1 MDSFWFWGLS
11 GLVGILSVFS
21 IALSNNVATFPLVEM
36 LNDVIIPVWVINN
49 DPALIFQH
57 KEKENKGRHGHHF
70 VAVSVSNSTSCD
82 VCSKSMANKSAL
94 RCESKTTLIS
104 LSPLTCW
111 KFIFSGS
118 WWICTNMK
126 NIEINIYCQ
135 STESYI
141 SLCNSSYIV

>member
-1 MDSFWFWGLS
+1 MDSFCFGESS

-21 IALSNNVATFPLVEM
+21 MALSNNVATFPLVEM
-36 LNDVIIPVWVINN
+36 LNDVIVPVWVINN

-94 RCESKTTLIS
+94 RCESKTLLDFS
-104 LSPLTCW
+104 LS
-111 KFIFSGS
+111 S
-118 WWICTNMK
+118 NMLK
-126 NIEINIYCQ
+126 IHIQQNLMNMHEYEEYWN
-135 STESYI
+135 
-141 SLCNSSYIV
+141 

>member
-1 MDSFWFWGLS
+1 MDSFCFGESS

-21 IALSNNVATFPLVEM
+21 MALSNNVATFPLVEM
-36 LNDVIIPVWVINN
+36 LNDVIVPVWVINN

-94 RCESKTTLIS
+94 RCESKTLLDFS
-104 LSPLTCW
+104 LS
-111 KFIFSGS
+111 S
-118 WWICTNMK
+118 NMLK
-126 NIEINIYCQ
+126 IDIQQKLMNMHEYEEYWN
-135 STESYI
+135 
-141 SLCNSSYIV
+141 

>member
-1 MDSFWFWGLS
+1 MDSFCFWESS

-21 IALSNNVATFPLVEM
+21 MALSNNVATFPLVEM
-36 LNDVIIPVWVINN
+36 LNDVIVPVLVINN

-94 RCESKTTLIS
+94 RCESKTLLDFS
-104 LSPLTCW
+104 LS
-111 KFIFSGS
+111 S
-118 WWICTNMK
+118 NMLK
-126 NIEINIYCQ
+126 IHIQQKLMNMHEYEEYWN
-135 STESYI
+135 
-141 SLCNSSYIV
+141 

>member
-1 MDSFWFWGLS
+1 MDSFCFWESS

-21 IALSNNVATFPLVEM
+21 MALSNNVATFPLVEM
-36 LNDVIIPVWVINN
+36 LNDVIVPVWVINN

-94 RCESKTTLIS
+94 RCESKTLLDFS
-104 LSPLTCW
+104 LS
-111 KFIFSGS
+111 S
-118 WWICTNMK
+118 NMLK
-126 NIEINIYCQ
+126 IHIQLKLMNMHEYEKYWN
-135 STESYI
+135 
-141 SLCNSSYIV
+141 

>member
-1 MDSFWFWGLS
+1 MDSFWFWESS

-21 IALSNNVATFPLVEM
+21 MALSNNVATFPLVEM
-36 LNDVIIPVWVINN
+36 LNDVIVPVWVINN

-94 RCESKTTLIS
+94 RCESKTLLDFS
-104 LSPLTCW
+104 LS
-111 KFIFSGS
+111 S
-118 WWICTNMK
+118 NMLK
-126 NIEINIYCQ
+126 IHIQQKLMNMHEYEEYWN
-135 STESYI
+135 
-141 SLCNSSYIV
+141 

>member
-1 MDSFWFWGLS
+1 MDSFCFGETS

-21 IALSNNVATFPLVEM
+21 MALSNNVATFPLVEM
-36 LNDVIIPVWVINN
+36 LNDVIVPVWVINN

-94 RCESKTTLIS
+94 RCESKTLLDFS
-104 LSPLTCW
+104 LS
-111 KFIFSGS
+111 S
-118 WWICTNMK
+118 NMLK
-126 NIEINIYCQ
+126 IHIQRKLMNMHEYEEYWN
-135 STESYI
+135 
-141 SLCNSSYIV
+141 

>member
-1 MDSFWFWGLS
+1 MDSFWFWDLS

-21 IALSNNVATFPLVEM
+21 MALSNNVATFPLVEM
-36 LNDVIIPVWVINN
+36 LNDVIVPVWVINN

-94 RCESKTTLIS
+94 RCESKTLLDFS
-104 LSPLTCW
+104 LSC
-111 KFIFSGS
+111 
-118 WWICTNMK
+118 NMLK
-126 NIEINIYCQ
+126 IHIQQKLMNMHEYEEYWN
-135 STESYI
+135 
-141 SLCNSSYIV
+141 

>member
-21 IALSNNVATFPLVEM
+21 MALSNNVATFPLVEM
-36 LNDVIIPVWVINN
+36 LNDVIVPVWVINN

-94 RCESKTTLIS
+94 RCESKTLLDFS
-104 LSPLTCW
+104 LS
-111 KFIFSGS
+111 S
-118 WWICTNMK
+118 NMLK
-126 NIEINIYCQ
+126 IHIQQKLINMHEY
-135 STESYI
+135 EEYW
-141 SLCNSSYIV
+141 N

>member
-1 MDSFWFWGLS
+1 MCLIAPLMDSFCFGESS

-21 IALSNNVATFPLVEM
+21 MALSNNVATFPLVEM
-36 LNDVIIPVWVINN
+36 LNDVIVPVWVINN

-94 RCESKTTLIS
+94 RCESKTLLDFS
-104 LSPLTCW
+104 LS
-111 KFIFSGS
+111 S
-118 WWICTNMK
+118 NMLK
-126 NIEINIYCQ
+126 IDIQQKLMNMHEYEEYWN
-135 STESYI
+135 
-141 SLCNSSYIV
+141 

>member
-1 MDSFWFWGLS
+1 MDSFCFGESS

-21 IALSNNVATFPLVEM
+21 MALSNNVATFPLVEM
-36 LNDVIIPVWVINN
+36 LNDVIVPVWVINN

-94 RCESKTTLIS
+94 RCESKTLLDFS
-104 LSPLTCW
+104 LS
-111 KFIFSGS
+111 S
-118 WWICTNMK
+118 NMLK
-126 NIEINIYCQ
+126 IPIQQKLMNMHEYEEYWN
-135 STESYI
+135 
-141 SLCNSSYIV
+141 

>member
-1 MDSFWFWGLS
+1 MDSFCLWESS

-21 IALSNNVATFPLVEM
+21 MALSNNVATFPLVEM
-36 LNDVIIPVWVINN
+36 LNDVIVPVWVINN

-94 RCESKTTLIS
+94 RCESKTLLDFS
-104 LSPLTCW
+104 LS
-111 KFIFSGS
+111 S
-118 WWICTNMK
+118 NMLK
-126 NIEINIYCQ
+126 IHIQQKLMNMHEYEEYWN
-135 STESYI
+135 
-141 SLCNSSYIV
+141 

>member
-36 LNDVIIPVWVINN
+36 LNDVIVPVWVINN

-94 RCESKTTLIS
+94 RCESKTLLDFS
-104 LSPLTCW
+104 LS
-111 KFIFSGS
+111 S
-118 WWICTNMK
+118 NMLK
-126 NIEINIYCQ
+126 IHIQQKLMNMHEYEEYWN
-135 STESYI
+135 
-141 SLCNSSYIV
+141 

>member
-1 MDSFWFWGLS
+1 MDSFCFGETS

-21 IALSNNVATFPLVEM
+21 MALSNNVATFPLVEM

-94 RCESKTTLIS
+94 RCESKTLLDFS
-104 LSPLTCW
+104 LS
-111 KFIFSGS
+111 S
-118 WWICTNMK
+118 NMLK
-126 NIEINIYCQ
+126 IHIQQKLMNMHEYEEYWN
-135 STESYI
+135 
-141 SLCNSSYIV
+141 

>member
-1 MDSFWFWGLS
+1 MDSFCFGETS

-21 IALSNNVATFPLVEM
+21 MALSNNVATFPLVEM
-36 LNDVIIPVWVINN
+36 LNDVIVPVWVINN

-94 RCESKTTLIS
+94 RCESKTLLDFS
-104 LSPLTCW
+104 LS
-111 KFIFSGS
+111 S
-118 WWICTNMK
+118 NMLK
-126 NIEINIYCQ
+126 IHIQQKLMNMHEYEEYWN
-135 STESYI
+135 
-141 SLCNSSYIV
+141 

>member
-1 MDSFWFWGLS
+1 MDSFCFWESS

-94 RCESKTTLIS
+94 RCESKTLLDFS
-104 LSPLTCW
+104 LS
-111 KFIFSGS
+111 S
-118 WWICTNMK
+118 NMLK
-126 NIEINIYCQ
+126 IHIQQKLMNMHEYEEYWN
-135 STESYI
+135 
-141 SLCNSSYIV
+141 

>member
-1 MDSFWFWGLS
+1 MDSFCFGESS

-21 IALSNNVATFPLVEM
+21 MALSNNVATFPLVEM
-36 LNDVIIPVWVINN
+36 LNDVIVPVWVINN

-94 RCESKTTLIS
+94 RCESKTLLDFS
-104 LSPLTCW
+104 LS
-111 KFIFSGS
+111 S
-118 WWICTNMK
+118 NMLK
-126 NIEINIYCQ
+126 IHIQQKLMKMHEYEEYWN
-135 STESYI
+135 
-141 SLCNSSYIV
+141 

>member
-1 MDSFWFWGLS
+1 MDSFCFGESS

-21 IALSNNVATFPLVEM
+21 MALSNNVATFPLVEM
-36 LNDVIIPVWVINN
+36 LNDVIVPVWVINN

-94 RCESKTTLIS
+94 RCESKTLLDFS
-104 LSPLTCW
+104 LS
-111 KFIFSGS
+111 S
-118 WWICTNMK
+118 NMLK
-126 NIEINIYCQ
+126 IHIQRKLMNMHEYEEYWN
-135 STESYI
+135 
-141 SLCNSSYIV
+141 

>member
-1 MDSFWFWGLS
+1 MDSFCFWESS

-36 LNDVIIPVWVINN
+36 LNDVIVPVWVINN

-94 RCESKTTLIS
+94 RCESKTLLDFS
-104 LSPLTCW
+104 LS
-111 KFIFSGS
+111 S
-118 WWICTNMK
+118 NMLK
-126 NIEINIYCQ
+126 IHIQQKLMNMHEYEEYWN
-135 STESYI
+135 
-141 SLCNSSYIV
+141 

>member
-1 MDSFWFWGLS
+1 MDSFCFGESS

-21 IALSNNVATFPLVEM
+21 MALSNNVATFPLAEM
-36 LNDVIIPVWVINN
+36 LNDVIVPVWVINN

-94 RCESKTTLIS
+94 RCESKTPLDFS
-104 LSPLTCW
+104 LS
-111 KFIFSGS
+111 S
-118 WWICTNMK
+118 NMLK
-126 NIEINIYCQ
+126 IHIQQKLMNMHEYEEYWN
-135 STESYI
+135 
-141 SLCNSSYIV
+141 

>member
-1 MDSFWFWGLS
+1 MDSFCFGETS

-21 IALSNNVATFPLVEM
+21 MALSNNVATFPLVEM
-36 LNDVIIPVWVINN
+36 LNDVIVPVWVINN

-94 RCESKTTLIS
+94 RCESKTLLDFS
-104 LSPLTCW
+104 LS
-111 KFIFSGS
+111 S
-118 WWICTNMK
+118 NMLK
-126 NIEINIYCQ
+126 IHIQRKLMNMHEYEKYWN
-135 STESYI
+135 
-141 SLCNSSYIV
+141 

>member
-1 MDSFWFWGLS
+1 MDSSCFGESS

-21 IALSNNVATFPLVEM
+21 MALSNNVATFPLVEM
-36 LNDVIIPVWVINN
+36 LNDVIVPVWVINN

-94 RCESKTTLIS
+94 RCESKTPLDFS
-104 LSPLTCW
+104 LS
-111 KFIFSGS
+111 S
-118 WWICTNMK
+118 NMLK
-126 NIEINIYCQ
+126 IHIQQKLMNMHEYEEYWN
-135 STESYI
+135 
-141 SLCNSSYIV
+141 

>member
-1 MDSFWFWGLS
+1 MDSFCLRESS

-36 LNDVIIPVWVINN
+36 LNDVIVPVWVINN

-94 RCESKTTLIS
+94 RCESKTLLDFS
-104 LSPLTCW
+104 LS
-111 KFIFSGS
+111 S
-118 WWICTNMK
+118 NMLK
-126 NIEINIYCQ
+126 IHIQRKLMNMHEYEKYWN
-135 STESYI
+135 
-141 SLCNSSYIV
+141 

>member
-1 MDSFWFWGLS
+1 MDSSCFGESS

-36 LNDVIIPVWVINN
+36 LNDVIVPVWVINN

-94 RCESKTTLIS
+94 RCESKTLLDFS
-104 LSPLTCW
+104 LS
-111 KFIFSGS
+111 S
-118 WWICTNMK
+118 NMLK
-126 NIEINIYCQ
+126 IHIQQKLMNMHKYEEYWN
-135 STESYI
+135 
-141 SLCNSSYIV
+141 

>member
-1 MDSFWFWGLS
+1 MDSFWFWESS

-94 RCESKTTLIS
+94 RCESKTLLDFS
-104 LSPLTCW
+104 LS
-111 KFIFSGS
+111 S
-118 WWICTNMK
+118 NMLK
-126 NIEINIYCQ
+126 IHIQQKLMNMHEYEEYWN
-135 STESYI
+135 
-141 SLCNSSYIV
+141 

>member
-1 MDSFWFWGLS
+1 MDSFCFGESS

-21 IALSNNVATFPLVEM
+21 MALSNNVATFPLVEM

-94 RCESKTTLIS
+94 RCESKTLLDFS
-104 LSPLTCW
+104 LS
-111 KFIFSGS
+111 S
-118 WWICTNMK
+118 NMLK
-126 NIEINIYCQ
+126 IHIQQKLMNMHEYEEYWN
-135 STESYI
+135 
-141 SLCNSSYIV
+141 

>member
-1 MDSFWFWGLS
+1 MDSFCFGESS

-21 IALSNNVATFPLVEM
+21 MALSNNVATFPLVEM
-36 LNDVIIPVWVINN
+36 LNDVIVPVWVINN

-94 RCESKTTLIS
+94 RCESKTLLDFS
-104 LSPLTCW
+104 LS
-111 KFIFSGS
+111 S
-118 WWICTNMK
+118 NMLK
-126 NIEINIYCQ
+126 IHIQRKLMNMHEYEKYWN
-135 STESYI
+135 
-141 SLCNSSYIV
+141 

>member
-21 IALSNNVATFPLVEM
+21 MALSNNVATFPLVEM
-36 LNDVIIPVWVINN
+36 LNDVIVPVWVINN

-94 RCESKTTLIS
+94 RCESKTLLDFS
-104 LSPLTCW
+104 LS
-111 KFIFSGS
+111 S
-118 WWICTNMK
+118 NMLK
-126 NIEINIYCQ
+126 IHIQQKLMNMHEYEEYWN
-135 STESYI
+135 
-141 SLCNSSYIV
+141 

>member
-1 MDSFWFWGLS
+1 MDSFCFGESS

-21 IALSNNVATFPLVEM
+21 MALSNNVATFPLVEM
-36 LNDVIIPVWVINN
+36 LNDVIVPVWVINN

-94 RCESKTTLIS
+94 RCESKTLLDFS
-104 LSPLTCW
+104 LS
-111 KFIFSGS
+111 S
-118 WWICTNMK
+118 NMLK
-126 NIEINIYCQ
+126 IHIQQKLMNVHEYEEYWN
-135 STESYI
+135 
-141 SLCNSSYIV
+141 